1 MQGLTSD
8 LNNAQDNKEFFKMAQ
23 EALEDN
29 TLKNMKRRASS
40 PSNQSQSEWDFS
52 LKKKSS
58 VDSDEF
64 TKKSTFFV
72 LNDDMKQINDEF
84 LELGLLS
91 S

>member
-1 MQGLTSD
+1 
-8 LNNAQDNKEFFKMAQ
+8 MAQ

>member
-40 PSNQSQSEWDFS
+40 PSNQS
-52 LKKKSS
+52 
-58 VDSDEF
+58 
-64 TKKSTFFV
+64 
-72 LNDDMKQINDEF
+72 
-84 LELGLLS
+84 
-91 S
+91 